1 MKLRLTSRI
10 VLFFVLLAAVLLA
23 TVGVLSYRSGSE
35 SLKAAAVSEMLATAI
50 EKEAALDTWFD
61 ERLDDLGQIAKD
73 SDLPQAAA
81 TLIAAAPASEEARSA
96 YAVLLHKFEPYM
108 ASKDAALIE
117 LFVMEPQAGKVVVS
131 TSPAEQGKSKLGQP
145 YFDNGKTDFYLQ
157 PPYHSGDVATA
168 EMTEAIPLRA
178 TSGLVVAV
186 LAARLDLDAINTIA
200 QRRTGLHK
208 TEDSFLVNAKQFMV
222 TQPRFILEPVVMRRK
237 IDTEAV
243 RRCVAHENG
252 VMWAPD
258 YRGVPVIT
266 IYRWIAKYQLGLLVG
281 IDQTEALAPAHT
293 FGQSLVLIST
303 LTLLA
308 TAAFAFL
315 LARTITRPLHTLREG
330 VRHFAEGNI
339 EKPLPE
345 SDDDEVGLLARE
357 FNHMAVRVI
366 ERGAELAKTN
376 EALLVEN
383 TERKQAEKNAEAAA
397 LAKSQFLAN
406 MSHEIRTP
414 MNGVI
419 GMTNLLLDGDL
430 NPQQR
435 EFAETIRAS
444 ADTLLKVINDILDFS
459 KVEAG
464 KLLLETLDFDLVET
478 VESTLEML
486 AESALAKGL
495 ELVGALAPDVPS
507 RLRGDPGRLR
517 QILTN
522 LIGNALKFTS
532 KGEVVVRVSKGGE
545 TKTYAEVRFEVQD
558 SGIGISPE
566 IQGKLFQAFS
576 QADGST
582 TRKFGGTGLGLA
594 ICKQLVTLME
604 GQIGVKSEPGKG
616 STFWF
621 TVQLDKQA
629 GDAKS
634 PETCRRDLSD
644 LSVLAVDDNATNRRI
659 LCHQLGAWQM
669 QAGGAASGQEALGR
683 LRTAAEAGQP
693 YDLAL
698 LDVRMP
704 EMDGFSLA
712 RAIKGDPAL
721 ADTRLVVLTSFGQ
734 AFSPAEL
741 KAAGIEAY
749 LVKPVKQSR
758 LFDCLAS
765 AMDKSVAGNAV
776 FKPAHRATAAPGSK
790 PSLPLEKLRILLAE
804 DNIINQKV
812 ALGQLRKLRYRVDI
826 VANGLEILEALQ
838 LISYDIIIMDCQMP
852 EMDGYEATRAIRQR
866 EQSLEKPC
874 PWKSPVYIIALTA
887 SAMQGDSEKCFAVG
901 MDDYLSKPVRPC
913 ELQAALE
920 RSKLAV
926 QNRID
931 RATTFANGSI
941 TG

>member
-10 VLFFVLLAAVLLA
+10 VLFFVLLAAVLLT

-50 EKEAALDTWFD
+50 EKEEALDTWFD
-61 ERLDDLGQIAKD
+61 ERLDDLGHIAKD
-73 SDLPQAAA
+73 SDLPEAAA
-81 TLIAAAPASEEARSA
+81 TLITAAPASEEARSA
-96 YAVLLHKFEPYM
+96 YAVLLHRFEPYM

-131 TSPAEQGKSKLGQP
+131 TSPAEEGKSKLGQP
-145 YFDNGKTDFYLQ
+145 YFDNGKTDVYLQ

-168 EMTEAIPLRA
+168 EMTEAIPLRT
-178 TSGLVVAV
+178 TSGLVVGV

-243 RRCVAHENG
+243 RRCVAHDNG

-266 IYRWIAKYQLGLLVG
+266 IYRWIATYQLGLLVG

-339 EKPLPE
+339 KKPLPE

-397 LAKSQFLAN
+397 LAKSEFLAN

-444 ADTLLKVINDILDFS
+444 ADTLLKIINDILDFS
-459 KVEAG
+459 KIEAG
-464 KLLLETLDFDLVET
+464 KLLFETLDFDLVEA

-486 AESALAKGL
+486 ADCAVAKGI
-495 ELVGALAPDVPS
+495 ELAGTIAPDVPT

-532 KGEVVVRVSKGGE
+532 KGEVVVRVSKGRE
-545 TKTYAEVRFEVQD
+545 TETRAEVRFEVQD
-558 SGIGISPE
+558 SGIGIALE
-566 IQGKLFQAFS
+566 IQGRLFQAFT

-582 TRKFGGTGLGLA
+582 TRKYGGTGLGLA
-594 ICKQLVTLME
+594 ISRQLVALMDGE
-604 GQIGVKSEPGKG
+604 IGVESEPGKG
-616 STFWF
+616 ATFWF
-621 TVQLDKQA
+621 TAQLEKQT
-629 GDAKS
+629 GES
-634 PETCRRDLSD
+634 ETRHA
-644 LSVLAVDDNATNRRI
+644 SVPDRLNMRVLVVDDNHTNRQI
-659 LCHQLGAWQM
+659 LRNQVAVWKM
-669 QAGGAASGQEALGR
+669 QVGGAASGDEALAL
-683 LRTAAEAGQP
+683 LRSAVGQGQP
-693 YDLAL
+693 YDVAL
-698 LDVRMP
+698 LDVQMP
-704 EMDGFSLA
+704 KMDGLTLA
-712 RAIKGDPAL
+712 AAIKSDPVL
-721 ADTRLVVLTSFGQ
+721 TGTRLIVLTSIGHVL
-734 AFSPAEL
+734 SSVEL
-741 KAAGIEAY
+741 KQLGIEAY

-758 LFDCLAS
+758 LFDCLFSQARSREVTEVPDPITAS
-765 AMDKSVAGNAV
+765 SPSG
-776 FKPAHRATAAPGSK
+776 FKIE
-790 PSLPLEKLRILLAE
+790 LEFKKARILLAE

-812 ALGQLRKLRYRVDI
+812 ALAQLRRLRYRADA
-826 VANGLEILEALQ
+826 VANGREVLQALQ
-838 LISYDIIIMDCQMP
+838 SIPYDLILMDCQMP
-852 EMDGYEATRAIRQR
+852 EMDGYEAAQAIRQR
-866 EQSLEKPC
+866 ENRSDSPC
-874 PWKSPVYIIALTA
+874 PWKSPVHIIAMTA
-887 SAMQGDSEKCFAVG
+887 NALQGEREKCLAAG
-901 MDDYLSKPVRPC
+901 MDEYLSKPVRPA

-920 RSKLAV
+920 RWQIAV
-926 QNRID
+926 Q
-931 RATTFANGSI
+931 
-941 TG
+941 